1 MTTLDSES
9 GTEPRPEGLL
19 SWTLLRIH
27 ALAASL
33 VVAEFLLM
41 QVIAILITTALYWQ
55 APLIDPDIKR
65 DVNHWMRIFQITS
78 PTMTLSGG
86 VAIVL
91 SSYVLTIPLREQARR
106 ERARANEAEARAAK
120 AEQERD
126 DAVQQRD
133 EVAQQRNEAAQQ
145 RQEAERQRTEAEER
159 AAATEAALASLQ
171 NDVAELKA
179 MLAERPARRR
189 RRSLR

>member
-1 MTTLDSES
+1 
-9 GTEPRPEGLL
+9 
-19 SWTLLRIH
+19 
-27 ALAASL
+27 
-33 VVAEFLLM
+33 M

-120 AEQERD
+120 AEQQRD
-126 DAVQQRD
+126 D
-133 EVAQQRNEAAQQ
+133 
-145 RQEAERQRTEAEER
+145 AEER

-179 MLAERPARRR
+179 LLAERPARRR

>member
-1 MTTLDSES
+1 MTTPDPEWDV
-9 GTEPRPEGLL
+9 EPQPEGWR
-19 SWTLLRIH
+19 SWALLRIH

-55 APLIDPDIKR
+55 APLIDPDITR

-126 DAVQQRD
+126 EARQQR
-133 EVAQQRNEAAQQ
+133 VEAAQQ
-145 RQEAERQRTEAEER
+145 RNEAEER
-159 AAATEAALASLQ
+159 AAATEAALVSLR

>member
-1 MTTLDSES
+1 MQAMTTPDSGS
-9 GTEPRPEGLL
+9 DAEPRPDGLRPWAL
-19 SWTLLRIH
+19 FRIH

-33 VVAEFLLM
+33 VVAEFLMM
-41 QVIAILITTALYWQ
+41 QIIAILITTALYWQ
-55 APLIDPDIKR
+55 APLIDPNIKR
-65 DVNHWMRIFQITS
+65 DVSHWMRIFQITS

-126 DAVQQRD
+126 EARQRRD
-133 EVAQQRNEAAQQ
+133 EA
-145 RQEAERQRTEAEER
+145 AERAT
-159 AAATEAALASLQ
+159 ATEAALVSLQ

-179 MLAERPARRR
+179 LLAERPARRR

>member
-1 MTTLDSES
+1 MTTPDSELD
-9 GTEPRPEGLL
+9 TEPRPEGLRPWAL
-19 SWTLLRIH
+19 FRIH
-27 ALAASL
+27 ALADSL

-120 AEQERD
+120 AEQERI
-126 DAVQQRD
+126 
-133 EVAQQRNEAAQQ
+133 EA
-145 RQEAERQRTEAEER
+145 TER

-171 NDVAELKA
+171 NEVAELKA
-179 MLAERPARRR
+179 LLAERPARRR
-189 RRSLR
+189 RRNLR

>member
-120 AEQERD
+120 AEQ
-126 DAVQQRD
+126 
-133 EVAQQRNEAAQQ
+133 
-145 RQEAERQRTEAEER
+145 QRTEAEER

-171 NDVAELKA
+171 NDLAELKA
-179 MLAERPARRR
+179 LLAERPARRR

>member
-1 MTTLDSES
+1 M
-9 GTEPRPEGLL
+9 
-19 SWTLLRIH
+19 
-27 ALAASL
+27 
-33 VVAEFLLM
+33 VAEFLLM

-55 APLIDPDIKR
+55 APLIDPDITR

-126 DAVQQRD
+126 EARRQR
-133 EVAQQRNEAAQQ
+133 VEAAQ
-145 RQEAERQRTEAEER
+145 ERDEAEER
-159 AAATEAALASLQ
+159 AAATEAVLTSLQ

-179 MLAERPARRR
+179 MLAERPTRRR

>member
-1 MTTLDSES
+1 MTTPAAES
-9 GTEPRPEGLL
+9 DVQSQPEGLR
-19 SWTLLRIH
+19 SWAILRIH

-41 QVIAILITTALYWQ
+41 QVIAILITTALYSQ

-65 DVNHWMRIFQITS
+65 DADHWMRIFQITS

-106 ERARANEAEARAAK
+106 ERARADEAEARAAK
-120 AEQERD
+120 ARTREPST
-126 DAVQQRD
+126 
-133 EVAQQRNEAAQQ
+133 AQ
-145 RQEAERQRTEAEER
+145 
-159 AAATEAALASLQ
+159 
-171 NDVAELKA
+171 
-179 MLAERPARRR
+179 
-189 RRSLR
+189 

>member
-1 MTTLDSES
+1 M
-9 GTEPRPEGLL
+9 
-19 SWTLLRIH
+19 
-27 ALAASL
+27 
-33 VVAEFLLM
+33 M
-41 QVIAILITTALYWQ
+41 QVIAILITTALYSQ

-65 DVNHWMRIFQITS
+65 DANHWMRIFQITS

-91 SSYVLTIPLREQARR
+91 SSYVLTIPLREHVRQ
-106 ERARANEAEARAAK
+106 ERARADEAEARAAK

-126 DAVQQRD
+126 EAQ
-133 EVAQQRNEAAQQ
+133 QQRNEAA
-145 RQEAERQRTEAEER
+145 ERV
-159 AAATEAALASLQ
+159 AATETALVSLQ

>member
-9 GTEPRPEGLL
+9 DTEPQPEGLP
-19 SWTLLRIH
+19 SWTLLRIN

-120 AEQERD
+120 AEQQRD
-126 DAVQQRD
+126 D
-133 EVAQQRNEAAQQ
+133 
-145 RQEAERQRTEAEER
+145 AEER

-179 MLAERPARRR
+179 LLAERPARRR

>member
-1 MTTLDSES
+1 MTTPD
-9 GTEPRPEGLL
+9 PEWDVGPQPDGWR
-19 SWTLLRIH
+19 SWALLRIH

-55 APLIDPDIKR
+55 APLIDPDITR

-120 AEQERD
+120 AEQERS
-126 DAVQQRD
+126 
-133 EVAQQRNEAAQQ
+133 
-145 RQEAERQRTEAEER
+145 EAEER
-159 AAATEAALASLQ
+159 AAATEAALVSLR

-189 RRSLR
+189 RRALR

>member
-1 MTTLDSES
+1 MATP
-9 GTEPRPEGLL
+9 GTEWAAEPRPEGLRPWAL
-19 SWTLLRIH
+19 FRTH

-41 QVIAILITTALYWQ
+41 QIIAILITTALYWQ

-106 ERARANEAEARAAK
+106 ERARAIEAEARAAK

-126 DAVQQRD
+126 EARQRRD
-133 EVAQQRNEAAQQ
+133 EA
-145 RQEAERQRTEAEER
+145 AERAS
-159 AAATEAALASLQ
+159 ATEAALASLQ

-179 MLAERPARRR
+179 LLAERPARRR
-189 RRSLR
+189 RRALR

>member
-1 MTTLDSES
+1 M
-9 GTEPRPEGLL
+9 
-19 SWTLLRIH
+19 
-27 ALAASL
+27 

-41 QVIAILITTALYWQ
+41 QVIAILITTALYSQ

-65 DVNHWMRIFQITS
+65 DANHWMRIFQITS

-120 AEQERD
+120 AEQRRNE
-126 DAVQQRD
+126 AEQQRND
-133 EVAQQRNEAAQQ
+133 AEQQRNEAQ
-145 RQEAERQRTEAEER
+145 ER
-159 AAATEAALASLQ
+159 AAATEATLASLQ
-171 NDVAELKA
+171 NDVAELRA
-179 MLAERPARRR
+179 LLSERPARRR